1 MKTPT
6 QRYTAR
12 RRLKRKAV
20 DDIKLGIG
28 CQGVDCQWVGP
39 FAPEMLQFNHI
50 DPDTKLLSVSQLVS
64 NDRNMDII
72 LEEIDKCEVLCA
84 NCHATETRRQ
94 NDERYG

>member
-1 MKTPT
+1 MTPAT
-6 QRYTAR
+6 QRYTKR

-20 DDIKLGIG
+20 DDIKLGRG
-28 CQGVDCQWVGP
+28 CESESCQWIGP

-50 DPDTKLLSVSQLVS
+50 DPSTKLFSVSQMVS